1 MDSLERSIAGIYSE
15 LQLATGSPEVVL
27 GLGVEIRSLIQARGD
42 PDLADRTLVRLASI
56 LLPRTGPTVD
66 ALLDLIASLGP
77 GIRAF
82 GEVVVTLFGAS
93 DEGIRNRAT
102 ALAAEMAQS
111 GRLAVDLALVERIA
125 EADGSSPFSAAA
137 LSHLGEVVR
146 RLGTDD
152 VSPGPVLTLL
162 RQGSRREVRRLAA
175 RLLDATGERPSPVL
189 VRDQIGDDA
198 ADFLASYLEY
208 SGATHLDLLDI
219 APAGREDVPCLEG
232 FREAERSL
240 GPALLRQ
247 VIGELGWSRI
257 GGGLSSDART
267 GIVIEGSF
275 PFVVAPEH
283 ARLLRD
289 ALGAEPLWRRNLI
302 VAQGGTPGVGTSPAS
317 EATVQR
323 FRTYNLAHAELL
335 DEILAVE
342 PVDAAKASRILAL
355 LQRVVAD
362 FAALFD
368 TVSDDARRVESV
380 LERIANLVRADL
392 ARDRASGSLSGE
404 TVRRIQMF
412 EDPQR
417 LDDVTSLHG
426 LKRYLHQQGLRL
438 AFRLFR
444 SYSGASHTVDL
455 LVTDERQ
462 VLRREQ
468 VLRYLEFEPTPPVGK
483 ARLPFLVALLAE
495 SFGRQLLHGRK
506 LPWVTVL
513 AYGNEFQIY
522 VNYRNHPAFVR
533 IDLSPPFRG
542 GMIDLEYFAVSQYEM
557 DQHPDLSLQGIQRVM
572 RELDFDVSKDGLR
585 LRARYDKERAVDL
598 GDIVGKV
605 GVLFDLLP
613 CLMDVDWLIGDL
625 DYPEGTRA
633 EVAAAWA
640 SFFARWGVLPAPDVL
655 STNRRK
661 IVLAIEP
668 DPAGPREVTWT
679 GRDGYRDRLSGLPPE
694 PLAEKLRHDL
704 ERRGLA
710 KLVAEVPPPRG
721 GWGQRW
727 LDHALLQ
734 PLAAAAARGELRVG
748 ASGVERAPGDLF
760 QREHEASRL
769 AGALNEGGAALL
781 AAVEMAEL
789 ARSVERQA
797 RFQTTGSIQGYAVQA
812 ANLPTAPRP
821 VGLFVLRDGQGIIR
835 LALAARGGVLY
846 RERSS
851 PDAPW
856 ARSAEIDA
864 GELARA
870 LRAYNYVGAGPHR
883 TSPATNEDLEELQGA
898 FAAFHLT
905 PVARLRSDERVVP
918 GTVASPGRATGFAEF
933 HTEGRQ
939 LADLDGC
946 VLVARAVRPEDVPWI
961 RHAAGIV
968 STGGGILS
976 HVGLVALELAKPAL
990 IVEGTWSS
998 SPSGAEVLLYRRP
1011 QWREEE
1017 REEGPY
1023 QVVCRLDLRHA
1034 EEALEQ
1040 GDLVVVDGDERALI
1054 VLGHDA
1060 QALSLHQDLHE
1071 LERSSA
1077 ALVVIRRDDEIL
1089 ASRGRL
1095 LRATHQLERLLSRLE
1110 RPALVRHAVRELL
1123 VPAGASASPEG
1134 RVGRSRLLSVLLRSP
1149 ACAGEALASASAR
1162 LRDLRVRLDA
1172 ARRVALD
1179 DIPLLVNPAEA
1190 LLARLGVRKM
1200 HDSLQEALNLA
1211 RSHGLDLGDPG
1222 EPLDVDRAC
1231 RTRLEEVQASLV
1243 ERLAGA
1249 EADPASRWRLR
1260 HLLPRLEQVEGV
1272 LGPGRNDPA
1281 MALAMDGSD
1290 AALQEEWGRRL
1301 VFGRESGGQELRPLV
1316 GGKAAF
1322 LGEIA
1327 RALGDSAVPPWFAV
1341 ADAAFRE
1348 VLASPVPPAVLGRL
1362 GLVRAANLEEAIA
1375 LITERSGQAAP
1386 GQASAIRELWQAMP
1400 LPARLVDEVASA
1412 YRSLSDPSGAE
1423 PLVAIRSSTHEE
1435 DSDVATWAGE
1445 FDTFLFVRGQDA
1457 VVEHLKLAWA
1467 GFWTERAIDRRR
1479 ALGASPLA
1487 RGGGIVVQRM
1497 VDARVSGVLHTVYA
1511 AAGQL
1516 REMVIN
1522 VGLGLGE
1529 GIVSGTVDVDHVL
1542 VAKTGDLSRGD
1553 LQLRYRVGD
1562 KREQVVFDRER
1573 GTGTK
1578 RQETRYHQRFRA
1590 ALEYVELC
1598 DLVRAASRLEE
1609 AFLQPLDVEFAF
1621 EGQSLF
1627 ILQARPIPLCDA
1639 AWRETLAHH
1648 PLRSRPELVKET
1660 S

>member
-1 MDSLERSIAGIYSE
+1 VDSLERLIAGIQSE
-15 LQLATGSPEVVL
+15 LHLATGSPEVVL
-27 GLGVEIRSLIQARGD
+27 GLGVEIRGLVEARGD
-42 PDLADRTLVRLASI
+42 PDLADQTLARLASI
-56 LLPRTGPTVD
+56 LVTRTGPTAD
-66 ALLDLIASLGP
+66 ALLDLIASMAP
-77 GIRAF
+77 GLRAH
-82 GEVVVTLFGAS
+82 GEVVVTLLGAS
-93 DEGIRNRAT
+93 DENVRDRAA
-102 ALAAEMAQS
+102 ALAA
-111 GRLAVDLALVERIA
+111 DLAEVGTLVVGPSLLERIA
-125 EADGSSPFSAAA
+125 KADASSPFSIAA
-137 LSHLGEVVR
+137 LGRLGELVR
-146 RLGTDD
+146 RLGPDGGGED
-152 VSPGPVLTLL
+152 RALVLF
-162 RQGSRREVRRLAA
+162 RAGSTRALRRLAA
-175 RLLDATGERPSPVL
+175 RLLDAAGGRPSPSL
-189 VRDQIGDDA
+189 VREQIGDAA

-219 APAGREDVPCLEG
+219 APGGGGDVPCLKGLE
-232 FREAERSL
+232 EAQRSL

-247 VIGELGWSRI
+247 VIGELGWPRL
-257 GGGLSSDART
+257 GGGLSCDSRNGV
-267 GIVIEGSF
+267 GIGGSF
-275 PFVVAPEH
+275 PFVVSPGH
-283 ARLLRD
+283 AQLLRD
-289 ALGAEPLWRRNLI
+289 ALGAEPIWLRHLI
-302 VAQGGTPGVGTSPAS
+302 VAQGGTPGDGTSSAS
-317 EATVQR
+317 EETVQR
-323 FRTYNLAHAELL
+323 FRRYNVAHAELL

-342 PVDAAKASRILAL
+342 PVDAAKALRILAL
-355 LQRVVAD
+355 LDRVVAD
-362 FAALFD
+362 FSALFD
-368 TVSDDARRVESV
+368 TISDDARRAPSV
-380 LERIANLVRADL
+380 LERLGGLVKADL
-392 ARDRASGSLSGE
+392 GRDRSSGPLTGA

-417 LDDVTSLHG
+417 LDEVTSLHG

-455 LVTDERQ
+455 LVADERQ

-468 VLRYLEFEPTPPVGK
+468 VIRYLEFEPTPPVGS
-483 ARLPFLVALLAE
+483 ARLPFLVSLLVEA
-495 SFGRQLLHGRK
+495 FGRQMLHGRK
-506 LPWVTVL
+506 LPSVTVL
-513 AYGNEFQIY
+513 GYGNEFQIY
-522 VNYRNHPAFVR
+522 VSYRNHPAFVR

-640 SFFARWGVLPAPDVL
+640 GFFARWGVLPAPDVL
-655 STNRRK
+655 SSSRRK
-661 IVLAIEP
+661 IVVAIEP
-668 DPAGPREVTWT
+668 DPAGPREVTWA
-679 GRDGYRDRLSGLPPE
+679 GRGAYRDRFSGAPAAA
-694 PLAEKLRHDL
+694 LAERLRHEL

-710 KLVAEVPPPRG
+710 PLVAEIPPPRG

-727 LDHALLQ
+727 LDLAVLQ
-734 PLAAAAARGELRVG
+734 PLAAAAARGEVQEG
-748 ASGVERAPGDLF
+748 ASGIERAPEHLF

-769 AGALNEGGAALL
+769 ALALAEGGAALR
-781 AAVEMAEL
+781 ATVEMAAL
-789 ARSVERQA
+789 VRSVERQA

-821 VGLFVLRDGQGIIR
+821 VGLFVLRDGQGIVR
-835 LALAARGGVLY
+835 LALSARGGVLF
-846 RERSS
+846 RDRPSG
-851 PDAPW
+851 DDPW
-856 ARSAEIDA
+856 ARSAELDA

-870 LRAYNYVGAGPHR
+870 LRAYNYLGAGPGLTPPQR
-883 TSPATNEDLEELQGA
+883 DEDLEALRHL
-898 FAAFHLT
+898 FAAFHAT
-905 PVARLRSDERVVP
+905 PVGRLRSDERVVP
-918 GTVASPGRATGFAEF
+918 GTVAAPGRATGFAEF
-933 HTEGRQ
+933 HTGGRQ
-939 LADLDGC
+939 VADLDGC
-946 VLVARAVRPEDVPWI
+946 VLVARAVRPEDVPWL

-998 SPSGAEVLLYRRP
+998 APSGAEVLLYRRP
-1011 QWREEE
+1011 EWREEE
-1017 REEGPY
+1017 RMVGPY
-1023 QVVCRLDLRHA
+1023 QVICRLDLRHA
-1034 EEALEQ
+1034 EEALAQ
-1040 GDLVVVDGDERALI
+1040 GDLVVVDGEERALI

-1071 LERSSA
+1071 LERSSQ
-1077 ALVVIRRDDEIL
+1077 ALAVIRSDEEIL
-1089 ASRGRL
+1089 SSRGRL
-1095 LRATHQLERLLSRLE
+1095 LRALHQLERLLSRLE

-1123 VPAGASASPEG
+1123 VPTGASASSEG
-1134 RVGRSRLLSVLLRSP
+1134 RGGRSRLLSVLLRNP
-1149 ACAGEALASASAR
+1149 ACAGEAAASASLR
-1162 LRDLRVRLDA
+1162 LRDLRARLDA

-1179 DIPLLVNPAEA
+1179 DLPLLVNPAEA
-1190 LLARLGVRKM
+1190 LLARLGVRRM
-1200 HDSLQEALNLA
+1200 YDSLREALALA
-1211 RSHGLDLGDPG
+1211 RGHGLDLTDPE
-1222 EPLDVDRAC
+1222 EPIDVDQAC
-1231 RTRLEEVQASLV
+1231 RSRLEEIRGALLARAAACRA
-1243 ERLAGA
+1243 EAGA
-1249 EADPASRWRLR
+1249 SWRLR

-1272 LGPGRNDPA
+1272 LEPGKAEPAAAIA
-1281 MALAMDGSD
+1281 MARSD
-1290 AALQEEWGRRL
+1290 EELQEGLTGRL
-1301 VFGRESGGQELRPLV
+1301 VLGADSGGLELRALV

-1322 LGEIA
+1322 LGEIG
-1327 RALGDSAVPPWFAV
+1327 RVLGASAVPRWFAV
-1341 ADAAFRE
+1341 SDAAFRE
-1348 VLASPVPPAVLGRL
+1348 VLTSSVPSQVLDRL
-1362 GLVRAANLEEAIA
+1362 GLPGTSSLEEAIA
-1375 LITERSGQAAP
+1375 RVTERSGMDAP

-1400 LPARLVDEVASA
+1400 LPGRLVDEVASS
-1412 YRSLSDPSGAE
+1412 YRSLADATGAA

-1435 DSDVATWAGE
+1435 DSEVATWAGE

-1457 VVEHLKLAWA
+1457 VLEHLKLAWA

-1511 AAGQL
+1511 AADQL

-1542 VAKTGDLSRGD
+1542 VAKTGDLLRGD

-1562 KREQVVFDRER
+1562 KKEQVVFDRER

-1609 AFLQPLDVEFAF
+1609 AFLQPLDVEFAI

-1639 AWRETLAHH
+1639 AWRETLARH
-1648 PLRSRPELVKET
+1648 PLRSAPALVKEA